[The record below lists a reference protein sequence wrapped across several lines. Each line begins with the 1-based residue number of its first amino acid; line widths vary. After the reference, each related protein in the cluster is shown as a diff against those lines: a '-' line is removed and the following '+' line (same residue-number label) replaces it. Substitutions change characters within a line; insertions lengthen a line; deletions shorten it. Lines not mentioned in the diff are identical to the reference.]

1 MNIIRILPE
10 QVASQIAAGEVIDRP
25 ASVLRELIDN
35 SIDASAD
42 RIVITVENGGKRLIK
57 VIDNGTGMSRDD
69 LLLSVERH
77 ATSKIENASDL
88 FSIKSL
94 GFRGEALPS
103 IASVSRMKIT
113 SRPKD
118 KLTGHRLKI
127 NGGKLIEIEE
137 TGSPA
142 GTIIEAKGLF
152 FNVPAR
158 QKFLRTSQT
167 ELNYIIDSFFR
178 TALGFPGINFKL
190 DDSAKNIINL
200 PASKEHLSRLS
211 ALMGLKVV
219 ESMKQGNEQFPDMSV
234 NSYLAPP
241 EFSRTKGD
249 RLFIY
254 VNGRNIRD
262 RLVTRAVIE
271 GYGKRLMKG
280 QYPQA
285 VVFIEIDP
293 SKVDV
298 NVHPA
303 KQEVRFHEGPAV
315 FKAIAST
322 IEKAFSNSFN
332 TFPGNSPK
340 RYEKLESMEK
350 SFESVS
356 EPGLMY
362 FPTPENTTG
371 RFETHKNENL
381 VFTDN
386 SKIIGQLG
394 NTYILCQVKNGLLM
408 VDQHAAHERIV
419 YENLKKSLGSAV
431 IEAQNLLI
439 PFELEMT
446 EKEKRIVLE
455 KGERLSDFGIE
466 LSHFG
471 GNTFLLRSVP
481 AILKNVKW
489 DSFISE
495 LIAELDEGKL
505 QDDTVLDRVLTVI
518 ACHGAIRAGYIMSH
532 EEMTNLISDLNS
544 TDLPTNCPH
553 GRPTFKEFSYAEIEK
568 IFKRTL

>member
-1 MNIIRILPE
+1 
-10 QVASQIAAGEVIDRP
+10 
-25 ASVLRELIDN
+25 
-35 SIDASAD
+35 
-42 RIVITVENGGKRLIK
+42 
-57 VIDNGTGMSRDD
+57 
-69 LLLSVERH
+69 
-77 ATSKIENASDL
+77 
-88 FSIKSL
+88 
-94 GFRGEALPS
+94 
-103 IASVSRMKIT
+103 
-113 SRPKD
+113 
-118 KLTGHRLKI
+118 
-127 NGGKLIEIEE
+127 
-137 TGSPA
+137 
-142 GTIIEAKGLF
+142 
-152 FNVPAR
+152 
-158 QKFLRTSQT
+158 
-167 ELNYIIDSFFR
+167 
-178 TALGFPGINFKL
+178 
-190 DDSAKNIINL
+190 
-200 PASKEHLSRLS
+200 
-211 ALMGLKVV
+211 
-219 ESMKQGNEQFPDMSV
+219 
-234 NSYLAPP
+234 
-241 EFSRTKGD
+241 
-249 RLFIY
+249 
-254 VNGRNIRD
+254 
-262 RLVTRAVIE
+262 
-271 GYGKRLMKG
+271 
-280 QYPQA
+280 
-285 VVFIEIDP
+285 
-293 SKVDV
+293 
-298 NVHPA
+298 
-303 KQEVRFHEGPAV
+303 
-315 FKAIAST
+315 
-322 IEKAFSNSFN
+322 
-332 TFPGNSPK
+332 
-340 RYEKLESMEK
+340 MEK

-371 RFETHKNENL
+371 RFEIHKNENL

-431 IEAQNLLI
+431 IEAQSLLI

-495 LIAELDEGKL
+495 LIAELDEGEL